1 MSLQQSC
8 KCLKHGRP
16 LEGSIKEEGM
26 VMKQNKHQLEHL
38 PILLVQQI
46 RLQWYKD
53 CRGGNAAAQRNQ
65 YPRAM
70 RLPKDFFSY
79 YSFGLP
85 THFVS
90 ILQRPNGFQID
101 KDCRR
106 LIEWKPNGSM
116 RIHPFELIQKESG
129 LHVRYR
135 NDWHIGAM
143 PERYT
148 YDETGQKQPL
158 NELALDLAPGEYGRA
173 VCNGRFR
180 DWDTGI
186 WYYVLDILNVM
197 PLTEPTDSL
206 TSFTDR
212 EPNKIYTRIARLW

>member
-1 MSLQQSC
+1 M
-8 KCLKHGRP
+8 KA
-16 LEGSIKEEGM
+16 EER
-26 VMKQNKHQLEHL
+26 KREKYL
-38 PILLVQQI
+38 PTLLVQQI

-65 YPRAM
+65 YPKAM

-90 ILQRPNGFQID
+90 ILQRPDGFQID

-106 LIEWKPNGSM
+106 LMEWKPNGTM
-116 RIHPFELIQKESG
+116 RLHPFELIQQESG
-129 LHVRYR
+129 IQMRYR
-135 NDWHIGAM
+135 YDWHIGAM

-148 YDETGQKQPL
+148 YDKTGQKQPL
-158 NELALDLAPGEYGRA
+158 NELALDLILGDYGRA

-186 WYYVLDILNVM
+186 WYYALDILNVM
-197 PLTEPTDSL
+197 PLTELTDSL

-212 EPNKIYTRIARLW
+212 EPSKIYTKIDRLW

>member
-1 MSLQQSC
+1 M
-8 KCLKHGRP
+8 RA
-16 LEGSIKEEGM
+16 EEQ
-26 VMKQNKHQLEHL
+26 KREKYL
-38 PILLVQQI
+38 PTLLIQQI

-90 ILQRPNGFQID
+90 ILQRPDGFQIN

-106 LIEWKPNGSM
+106 LMEWKLNGTM
-116 RIHPFELIQKESG
+116 RVHSFELIQQESG
-129 LHVRYR
+129 IQVRYR
-135 NDWHIGAM
+135 YDWHIGAM

-148 YDETGQKQPL
+148 YDKTGQKQPL
-158 NELALDLAPGEYGRA
+158 NELALDLIPGDYGRA
-173 VCNGRFR
+173 IVQWEVSRLGHR
-180 DWDTGI
+180 DL
-186 WYYVLDILNVM
+186 VLCAGHFECDAAYRTHRRIDQFYGQRTEYDIYPDRPAVVM
-197 PLTEPTDSL
+197 KN
-206 TSFTDR
+206 R
-212 EPNKIYTRIARLW
+212 RITT

>member
-1 MSLQQSC
+1 
-8 KCLKHGRP
+8 
-16 LEGSIKEEGM
+16 
-26 VMKQNKHQLEHL
+26 MKQDRSWPKDL
-38 PILLVQQI
+38 PVLLIQQI
-46 RLQWYKD
+46 RLQWYKN
-53 CRGGNAAAQRNQ
+53 CRGGSAATRRNQ

-70 RLPKDFFSY
+70 ELPKDFFAY

-85 THFVS
+85 IHFVS
-90 ILQRPNGFQID
+90 VVQSPDGFRVY

-106 LIEWKPNGSM
+106 LMEWKPNGTM
-116 RIHPFELIQKESG
+116 RLHPFELIQRESG
-129 LHVRYR
+129 IQVWYRY
-135 NDWHIGAM
+135 DWHIGAM

-148 YDETGQKQPL
+148 YDKSGQKQPL

-197 PLTEPTDSL
+197 PLAEPTRSR

-212 EPNKIYTRIARLW
+212 EPGKIYTKIDRLW

>member
-1 MSLQQSC
+1 M
-8 KCLKHGRP
+8 KA
-16 LEGSIKEEGM
+16 EER
-26 VMKQNKHQLEHL
+26 KREKYL
-38 PILLVQQI
+38 PTLLVQQI

-85 THFVS
+85 THFAS
-90 ILQRPNGFQID
+90 IIQRPDEFQID
-101 KDCRR
+101 RDCRR
-106 LIEWKPNGSM
+106 LMEWKPNGTM
-116 RIHPFELIQKESG
+116 RLPPFELIQQEPG
-129 LHVRYR
+129 IHVRYR

-148 YDETGQKQPL
+148 YDKAGQKQPL
-158 NELALDLAPGEYGRA
+158 NELALDLIPGDYGRA

-180 DWDTGI
+180 DWDKRNEWEEIKAG
-186 WYYVLDILNVM
+186 LDKIGY
-197 PLTEPTDSL
+197 
-206 TSFTDR
+206 
-212 EPNKIYTRIARLW
+212 PNEL